1 MSMNQMVGDNVV
13 RPRVAVVD
21 DSSLTREAFPL
32 VYPGLEVVASY
43 ASVNALM
50 AQKPEVDVIV
60 LDLMLSPTLEECVL
74 QGPRAIEE
82 LSKQGYRVC
91 VYTDERRLLILAQCF
106 SAGARGLVRKVD
118 KLADNQTAF
127 MKVAAGQIVVPHSMV
142 GIAELLNR
150 RKSLPML
157 TPRQTE
163 VLGARARGESWDGL
177 SRRLGISPKTAQD
190 HFDAVMAKMVL
201 FLQETGL
208 NPTSSPADVERALGL
223 TPGDL
228 NDPRGF

>member
-1 MSMNQMVGDNVV
+1 MAGDSVV
-13 RPRVAVVD
+13 RPKVAVVD

-32 VYPGLEVVASY
+32 VYSGLDVVGSY
-43 ASVNALM
+43 ASVSSLLV
-50 AQKPEVDVIV
+50 QKPQTDVIV

-74 QGPRAIEE
+74 QGPRAIKE

-106 SAGARGLVRKVD
+106 SAGARGLVRKID
-118 KLADNQTAF
+118 KIADNQTAF
-127 MKVAAGQIVVPHSMV
+127 AKVAAGQIVVPNSMV
-142 GIAELLNR
+142 GMAELLSR
-150 RKSLPML
+150 RKSLPTL

-177 SRRLGISPKTAQD
+177 SRRLGISAKTAQD
-190 HFDAVMAKMVL
+190 HFDAVMSKMVL

-208 NPTSSPADVERALGL
+208 NPNSSPGDVERALGL
-223 TPGDL
+223 APGDL

>member
-1 MSMNQMVGDNVV
+1 MSVHQEAD
-13 RPRVAVVD
+13 RPKIAVVD
-21 DSSLTREAFPL
+21 DSSLTREAFQYA
-32 VYPGLEVVASY
+32 YPGLDVVDSF
-43 ASVNALM
+43 ASVNAFL
-50 AQKPEVDVIV
+50 AHKSAVDMIV
-60 LDLMLSPTLEECVL
+60 LDLMLSPTLEECIL
-74 QGPRAIEE
+74 QGPRAIKE
-82 LSKQGYRVC
+82 LSDQGYKVC

-106 SAGARGLVRKVD
+106 SAGARGLVRKID
-118 KLADNQTAF
+118 PISDNQSAF
-127 MKVAAGQIVVPHSMV
+127 LKVAAGQIVVPHSMV
-142 GIAELLNR
+142 GMAELLSR
-150 RKSLPML
+150 RKSLPTL
-157 TPRQTE
+157 TSRQTE

-208 NPTSSPADVERALGL
+208 NPTSSPADIERALGL